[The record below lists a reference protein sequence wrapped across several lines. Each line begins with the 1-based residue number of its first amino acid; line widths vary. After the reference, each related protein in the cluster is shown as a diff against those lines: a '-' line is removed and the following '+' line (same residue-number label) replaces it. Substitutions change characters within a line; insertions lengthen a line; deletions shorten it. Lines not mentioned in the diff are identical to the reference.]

1 MNLIPIESEM
11 PKIDLGF
18 GRMRFITFFLNMA
31 IDRVEQKSTPTE
43 FQDRIA
49 SGKKL
54 FMYLVVLQEISRYLV
69 TLLYLKEPD

>member
-18 GRMRFITFFLNMA
+18 GRMRFTTFFLNMA
-31 IDRVEQKSTPTE
+31 IERVEQKSTPTE

-54 FMYLVVLQEISRYLV
+54 FMYLVVHD
-69 TLLYLKEPD
+69 TLLRYCILKNLIE